1 MADHGEMLSGETAW
15 AFLMQ
20 SSHLFPR
27 SDVLGFRND
36 GDDEMLALKHL
47 DFDSPYDVFA
57 YRQPSDHHPFVKL
70 TALVTID
77 RAQFP
82 ERLYRHLRCFD
93 SPGRL
98 AQAWMSWIRYSAMI
112 GATII
117 ARAWSL
123 SSDGPN
129 VGKST
134 LINAIIGQKIAIV
147 TAKPQTTRQ
156 RQLGIH
162 TTRDAQILFVDTPGI
177 HEPHSRL
184 GEYMVKAAHFALR
197 DADVIFWIVDISQ
210 APKPEDLQIS
220 QLLGR
225 MARNTPVLLVLNKC
239 DMVGDAHDRSAY
251 LGLAEYQASVETSA
265 TRKRGIDELMA
276 CLLPL
281 LPPGPRYYPAEQV
294 SETNLRFLAG
304 ETIREKVI
312 ELTSEEIPY
321 SVAVEI
327 TEFRE
332 METITH
338 IDAVIYVERESQKG
352 ILIGKR
358 GSMIKRIGVDARVDL
373 EKLTATRV
381 NLETRVK
388 VLKNWR
394 SNEQFLRRVGYGP
407 AQAQGRLA
415 GLKIVENR
423 ARFRYIGAYLR
434 DKRFQTREFLFRA
447 KALLKS

>member
-1 MADHGEMLSGETAW
+1 MDELDSI
-15 AFLMQ
+15 F
-20 SSHLFPR
+20 
-27 SDVLGFRND
+27 SDD
-36 GDDEMLALKHL
+36 WGDDHR
-47 DFDSPYDVFA
+47 SG
-57 YRQPSDHHPFVKL
+57 
-70 TALVTID
+70 LV
-77 RAQFP
+77 AVV
-82 ERLYRHLRCFD
+82 
-93 SPGRL
+93 GR
-98 AQAWMSWIRYSAMI
+98 
-112 GATII
+112 
-117 ARAWSL
+117 
-123 SSDGPN
+123 PN

-134 LINAIIGQKIAIV
+134 LINAIIGQKINIV

-184 GEYMVKAAHFALR
+184 GEFMVKAAHFALR
-197 DADVIFWIVDISQ
+197 DADVIFWIVDISR
-210 APKPEDLQIS
+210 APKPEDRQIS
-220 QLLGR
+220 ELLGR

-239 DMVGDAHDRSAY
+239 DMAGDAHDRSAH
-251 LGLAEYQASVETSA
+251 LGLVEYQASVETSA
-265 TRKRGIDELMA
+265 TRTQGIDELMA

-294 SETNLRFLAG
+294 SESNLRFLAG

-332 METITH
+332 KETITH

-358 GSMIKRIGVDARVDL
+358 GSMIKRIGVDARKDL
-373 EKLTATRV
+373 EKLTATKV
-381 NLETRVK
+381 HLETRVK

-394 SNEQFLRRVGYGP
+394 SNEQFLRRVGYGLP
-407 AQAQGRLA
+407 
-415 GLKIVENR
+415 
-423 ARFRYIGAYLR
+423 
-434 DKRFQTREFLFRA
+434 KRNGG
-447 KALLKS
+447 